1 MSSYIYTPESQLR
14 TPARLLLSMWR
25 DLLAARGL
33 AWRLLVRDISAR
45 YRQSVLGVFWAFL
58 PPVVTAATFIF
69 LNSAALINVG
79 ETGAPYPA
87 FVIVGSVF
95 WQLFAD
101 SFNAPL
107 KVVEGGKSMLA
118 KVNFPREAL
127 ILSGLGQVVFDFG
140 IRLVIVAATLVY
152 YGVAPKWGWLLAP
165 LVLVVL
171 MMLGTMLGMLLT
183 PFGAL
188 YSDVS
193 AGMPTLLTLWLFV
206 TPVVYPMPSRWP
218 YSLLVGLNPV
228 SPPLVAA
235 RDLVLHGTTPGAAL
249 VPLLVVSGVAVV
261 GVFLMWV
268 LYRVSLPI
276 LIERM
281 SA

>member
-1 MSSYIYTPESQLR
+1 MSSYSYTPDSQLR
-14 TPARLLLSMWR
+14 APAHLLLSMWR

-45 YRQSVLGVFWAFL
+45 YRQSLLGIFWAFL
-58 PPVVTAATFIF
+58 PPIATAATFIF
-69 LNSAALINVG
+69 LNNASLINVDSAG
-79 ETGAPYPA
+79 VPYPA
-87 FVIVGSVF
+87 FVITGSVF
-95 WQLFAD
+95 WQLFTD

-107 KVVEGGKSMLA
+107 KIVEGSKSMLA

-127 ILSGLGQVVFDFG
+127 ILSGMGQVVFDFV
-140 IRLVIVAATLVY
+140 IRLLIVAAALAY
-152 YGVAPKWGWLLAP
+152 YRVTPTWGWLLAP
-165 LVLVVL
+165 VALLVLML
-171 MMLGTMLGMLLT
+171 LGTMLGMLLT
-183 PFGAL
+183 PFGTL

-193 AGMPTLLTLWLFV
+193 AGLPTLLTLWLFV
-206 TPVVYPMPSRWP
+206 TPVMYPMPERWP
-218 YSLLVGLNPV
+218 YSLLTILNPV

-235 RDLVLHGTTPGAAL
+235 RDLVLHGAVPAAVV
-249 VPLLVVSGVAVV
+249 VPLLVVAGVSIV
-261 GVFLMWV
+261 GLFLTWV

>member
-1 MSSYIYTPESQLR
+1 MSTISYTAESQLR
-14 TPARLLLSMWR
+14 SPTRLLLSMWR

-33 AWRLLVRDISAR
+33 AWRLIVRDISAR
-45 YRQSVLGVFWAFL
+45 YRQSVLGIFWAFL

-69 LNSAALINVG
+69 LNNAALINVG
-79 ETGAPYPA
+79 ETGVPYPV

-107 KVVEGGKSMLA
+107 KVVEGSKAMLA

-127 ILSGLGQVVFDFG
+127 ILSGMGQVVFDFG
-140 IRLVIVAATLVY
+140 VRLVIVAAALTY
-152 YGVAPKWGWLLAP
+152 YRVAPKWGWLLAP
-165 LVLVVL
+165 LVLLVL

-193 AGMPTLLTLWLFV
+193 AGMPTLITLWLFL

-218 YSLLVGLNPV
+218 YSLLASLNPV

-235 RDLVLHGTTPGAAL
+235 RDLVLGGATAEATL
-249 VPLLVVSGVAVV
+249 APLLVVSGVALV
-261 GVFLMWV
+261 GIFLMWV